1 MNLTEDRSSNEVDWN
16 LLLPVRLTFR
26 GFVRHRSCIAF
37 SSFYEPVYGFFF
49 LNAPDSANLCKDLTD
64 RIVYRIKGLKSANQI
79 ITRYVVSFKSNE
91 ITGHM

>member
-49 LNAPDSANLCKDLTD
+49 KRTGFCEFMQGLD
-64 RIVYRIKGLKSANQI
+64 RSCSL
-79 ITRYVVSFKSNE
+79 SNKRVE
-91 ITGHM
+91 EREPNDYKVRSLVQK